1 MIDLLTHTHTHT
13 TQGVLLGRL
22 LHAREQRAMDEAAA
36 KGQEGDAEE
45 GAAPPGGGGAGESD
59 AESSL
64 LNDLKVPLLA

>member
-45 GAAPPGGGGAGESD
+45 GAASPGCGADESP
-59 AESSL
+59 
-64 LNDLKVPLLA
+64 NDLKVPLLA